1 LIAVQSR
8 TVEAVSLL
16 EHDLIGGRAKW
27 IADLTEFFR
36 NHRIGDTVF
45 DLYARGRTRNRGLFI
60 SRFFAWTALPDYGVS
75 LLCVD
80 ANRIGGLTSERLRKT
95 MDDALSLVRED
106 DLKWIWLVIFFSR
119 ELPAWAVSFVERYDR
134 RELGLAVASLVSGQV
149 VVSNNQVGK
158 SIGKQLGLGK
168 VVGRLNHGQTR

>member
-1 LIAVQSR
+1 MER
-8 TVEAVSLL
+8 
-16 EHDLIGGRAKW
+16 DLIGGRAKW

-36 NHRIGDTVF
+36 NHRIRDTMF

-60 SRFFAWTALPDYGVS
+60 SRFFAWTVLPDYGVS

-80 ANRIGGLTSERLRKT
+80 VARLGGLNSEKLRKT
-95 MDDALSLVRED
+95 MDDALYLASED
-106 DLKWIWLVIFFSR
+106 DLKWIWLVIFFPR
-119 ELPAWAVSFVERYDR
+119 ELPAWAVSFVERYDKK
-134 RELGLAVASLVSGQV
+134 ELGMAIASLLSGQV

-168 VVGRLNHGQTR
+168 MVGRLSHG